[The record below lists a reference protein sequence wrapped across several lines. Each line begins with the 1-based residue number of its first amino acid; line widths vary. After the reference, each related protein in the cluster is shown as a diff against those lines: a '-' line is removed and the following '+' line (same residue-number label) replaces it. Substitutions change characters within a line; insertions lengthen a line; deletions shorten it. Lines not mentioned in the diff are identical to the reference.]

1 MPVRSAKWL
10 TGVTAA
16 MGLSLA
22 GTGCQ
27 TLPISCGGCGNGAM
41 VATGASASLAPS
53 VLSYSHSAGPTPAS
67 GDLTANLQPPVVATW
82 TPTPVTPSYSPAVYP
97 PAHATLPASSVVTMQ
112 RPQRRPL
119 FGSPVATPSAA
130 PAGSVPGTLNKA
142 GNSLALP
149 ALSTTV
155 DAKQGYPTSSAG
167 QSSWTPVQRVVA
179 PGNEAGEQTQLV
191 AMNRPQ
197 VTPNWGS
204 MSSPAVRYAA
214 PPARERDLLPK
225 PKTKPGLEQLPPV
238 AVTHPVEA
246 PREFEKRTLSAYI
259 IEPPDVL
266 QIEGTPD
273 LINPD
278 KSVQLTGPALVA
290 GDGSISLATLG
301 RVYVAGKTI
310 DEAKLEIAQ
319 VIQRRQ
325 PDVKLE
331 EILSKLK
338 VDVAAFNSKFF
349 YVISD
354 GAGYGEQVIK
364 VPITG
369 NETVL
374 DAIAAIQGIPAV
386 GSKKRI
392 WLARA
397 TPAHAEPQILP
408 IDWQGI
414 AMDGRSV
421 TNYQIF
427 PGDRLYIQSDRLLN
441 LNSAIGKVLAPVER
455 ILGVTL
461 LGASTVQ
468 TIRQGTPFGGNPG
481 IR

>member
-1 MPVRSAKWL
+1 MPVRSVKWL
-10 TGVTAA
+10 AGVTAA
-16 MGLSLA
+16 MGLGLA

-27 TLPISCGGCGNGAM
+27 SLPLRCGACGNVAM
-41 VATGASASLAPS
+41 APTGTGSVVASSISNFSQPSDPSTGQ
-53 VLSYSHSAGPTPAS
+53 PA
-67 GDLTANLQPPVVATW
+67 ANSETPVVATW
-82 TPTPVTPSYSPAVYP
+82 TPAPVTPSYSPAVYP
-97 PAHATLPASSVVTMQ
+97 PAHATLPATTVVTMQ

-130 PAGSVPGTLNKA
+130 SAGSVPGSLNQA
-142 GNSLALP
+142 GNGPALP
-149 ALSTTV
+149 ALSTTA
-155 DAKQGYPTSSAG
+155 DASRRYPTYSTAE
-167 QSSWTPVQRVVA
+167 SSWTPVQRVVA
-179 PGNEAGEQTQLV
+179 SGHEASEQTQLV

-197 VTPNWGS
+197 VTP
-204 MSSPAVRYAA
+204 SPSNLSHSTLRYAA

-225 PKTKPGLEQLPPV
+225 PKAKPGLEYLPPA
-238 AVTHPVEA
+238 AVTHPIEA

-290 GDGSISLATLG
+290 SDGSISLATLG
-301 RVYVAGKTI
+301 RVFVAGKTI

-331 EILSKLK
+331 EILGKLK

-408 IDWQGI
+408 IDWQAI

-421 TNYQIF
+421 SNYQIF